1 MTLFPLRSSTWEHFI
16 ILYGM
21 GITPPLAYCRV
32 VVSGSHDPVEY
43 FVRTKA
49 DGNLIIFVM
58 NIFFTSRGPTIH
70 VVCGDLLFLLLLCFC
85 VAVCAAPPLVCAHPP

>member
-21 GITPPLAYCRV
+21 ESTHPAAYCRV

-58 NIFFTSRGPTIH
+58 SIGCTSRGPTIH
-70 VVCGDLLFLLLLCFC
+70 VVCGDLLFTVTLLLCCC
-85 VAVCAAPPLVCAHPP
+85 VRCASSCVCACPP